1 MKKRI
6 YSTIFMVLF
15 TVILSVN
22 VFAMTD
28 ADQDLY
34 NHQYYPQSVNNGG
47 INQAPQENEHD
58 FYVSPATGNSTV
70 KVTDIVLPGK
80 NEFDLELSRVYN
92 SFSSNLYEPYVV
104 ETENYTSTI
113 VYIVVGKKDF
123 EIQNINSVLVDYG
136 YDEDVC
142 INANYYNYNTDQ
154 KKYENMT
161 KFEFNEDSYTEND
174 VFISYSDALALANTL
189 NATNQDID
197 AIYPSASVGRYWANY
212 KNFTVETTYIN
223 VYDPEYTTGL
233 LPDTA
238 IERYSRL
245 GAGWEFDFPY
255 IEKRY
260 GDDWYEYLHYG
271 DKGVWEIDTSSDG
284 GENGLLGYTL
294 NDIILEYDRSVTH
307 NGYTSEYCVTEK
319 DGKKS
324 YFGED
329 GRLLLQR
336 DRYGN
341 EIKFYCSIKYYNDT
355 KGRRRS
361 YPYLISITDSVG
373 RTIKRNIFVLSQRK
387 SENKDIKRPDYELY
401 L

>member
-123 EIQNINSVLVDYG
+123 EIQNINAG
-136 YDEDVC
+136 R
-142 INANYYNYNTDQ
+142 
-154 KKYENMT
+154 
-161 KFEFNEDSYTEND
+161 KFCRKME
-174 VFISYSDALALANTL
+174 
-189 NATNQDID
+189 
-197 AIYPSASVGRYWANY
+197 
-212 KNFTVETTYIN
+212 NFTTE
-223 VYDPEYTTGL
+223 
-233 LPDTA
+233 
-238 IERYSRL
+238 
-245 GAGWEFDFPY
+245 
-255 IEKRY
+255 
-260 GDDWYEYLHYG
+260 
-271 DKGVWEIDTSSDG
+271 SSD
-284 GENGLLGYTL
+284 LL
-294 NDIILEYDRSVTH
+294 
-307 NGYTSEYCVTEK
+307 
-319 DGKKS
+319 
-324 YFGED
+324 
-329 GRLLLQR
+329 
-336 DRYGN
+336 
-341 EIKFYCSIKYYNDT
+341 
-355 KGRRRS
+355 
-361 YPYLISITDSVG
+361 
-373 RTIKRNIFVLSQRK
+373 
-387 SENKDIKRPDYELY
+387 
-401 L
+401 